1 MAAPLATTVI
11 GSTDVFGFAICF
23 STKDLNT
30 GEKVGPPT
38 KIREVKDFPSMLF
51 RFKTSKDISIAF

>member
-1 MAAPLATTVI
+1 MAAPLATIVI
-11 GSTDVFGFAICF
+11 GSTEVLGFLICF

-38 KIREVKDFPSMLF
+38 NISEAKDFPSILF
-51 RFKTSKDISIAF
+51 LFKTSRDISTAF